1 MLYSSANKYS
11 PRFLLSPR
19 KLFYAFCMAIGITP
33 LDGTT
38 SEVHMR
44 EDIEL
49 LDRLRSGE
57 RFFEND
63 EELAL
68 IGDALGT
75 RDWRADVELEEEL

>member
-1 MLYSSANKYS
+1 M
-11 PRFLLSPR
+11 PQ

-38 SEVHMR
+38 SEIHMR

-63 EELAL
+63 EELAV

-75 RDWRADVELEEEL
+75 PGWRADVELEEEL